1 MKCFSI
7 VEQQISVSY
16 KFYDH
21 EPKFELLS
29 ISRLVYRFCVQKHSV
44 CATKQMN
51 KKESMQVLKTFFL
64 CLRMIVCAMLRL
76 KLAHIN
82 NIFK

>member
-1 MKCFSI
+1 MFLTSLNEMF
-7 VEQQISVSY
+7 EQCQKQISVSY

-44 CATKQMN
+44 SANEQMN
-51 KKESMQVLKTFFL
+51 IKKGHT
-64 CLRMIVCAMLRL
+64 C
-76 KLAHIN
+76 
-82 NIFK
+82 